1 MTFLPWLVVGET
13 WDWTFKPM
21 VSAKHRSVGHSSNR
35 QQRGFQYHSASE
47 KKQNSN
53 LISYLSCWHK
63 KIIEEAALFSS
74 VLRSFEE
81 IPPFP
86 PYPLPSHILECWTP
100 LKLFPAF
107 WTTLVS
113 EEPRAAGLAG
123 LAGLAGPGL
132 RVAQWWEGQDGEG
145 CETWGILRCLALCL
159 WAQRTGRK
167 GTHGSKH
174 RRSLQV
180 TGYRSKFGEE

>member
-1 MTFLPWLVVGET
+1 M
-13 WDWTFKPM
+13 
-21 VSAKHRSVGHSSNR
+21 
-35 QQRGFQYHSASE
+35 
-47 KKQNSN
+47 
-53 LISYLSCWHK
+53 SCWHK

-132 RVAQWWEGQDGEG
+132 RAAQWWEGQDGEG

-159 WAQRTGRK
+159 RAQRTGRK
-167 GTHGSKH
+167 GNPWIKTSQLTGHC
-174 RRSLQV
+174 RLQV
-180 TGYRSKFGEE
+180 IGANLEKNSGLPLPNAAWISVRLLWAC